1 MNTKN
6 TFSIFTFGFYIKYF
20 TSPFQLLEEYMMNN
34 RTKIHANKRIF
45 YIFLAYT
52 CLMFNFQLYGQTGL
66 GLKTVVI
73 DPGHGGKDP
82 GAIGYNKTMEKTV
95 VLNVS
100 LILGDLIKKEYPDI
114 KLIYTRSTDE
124 FIGLANRTKIANK
137 AGADLFIS
145 IHANAVE
152 SRKAAGFESWVLG
165 LHKSQAALEVAK
177 FENSA
182 ILMEDDYEQTYSEFD
197 PKDPDAYI
205 ALSMRQNA
213 FLDQSIVFADLL
225 QKDCT
230 KKLGLKNRGVK
241 QAGFM
246 VLYRAT
252 MPAVL
257 VELGF
262 LSNIEEEKLLASSSG
277 QQKLAAYLFEGFKK
291 YKSHYDAVDESI
303 VKGPTEIDVQP
314 EELPEDPSSENEEG
328 VLFKVQ
334 IATSSTQIETTP
346 ENFKGLNSVE
356 VYLSGKFYKYTYG
369 KCRSFSE
376 AKVLLKQVNEAG
388 FNTAFVTAFEDGS
401 RIELK
406 EAIDKTK

>member
-1 MNTKN
+1 M
-6 TFSIFTFGFYIKYF
+6 
-20 TSPFQLLEEYMMNN
+20 
-34 RTKIHANKRIF
+34 
-45 YIFLAYT
+45 
-52 CLMFNFQLYGQTGL
+52 MFNFQLFGQTGL

-100 LILGDLIKKEYPDI
+100 LILGEIIKKEFPDI
-114 KLIYTRSTDE
+114 ELIYTRSTDE

-145 IHANAVE
+145 IHANAVDN
-152 SRKAAGFESWVLG
+152 RKPAGFESWVLG

-213 FLDQSIVFADLL
+213 FLDQSIVLANLL

-262 LSNIEEEKLLASSSG
+262 LSNIEEEKFLASATG
-277 QQKLAAYLFEGFKK
+277 QQKLAEYLFEGFKK
-291 YKSHYDAVDESI
+291 YKNHYDAVDESI
-303 VKGPTEIDVQP
+303 
-314 EELPEDPSSENEEG
+314 S
-328 VLFKVQ
+328 
-334 IATSSTQIETTP
+334 
-346 ENFKGLNSVE
+346 
-356 VYLSGKFYKYTYG
+356 
-369 KCRSFSE
+369 
-376 AKVLLKQVNEAG
+376 
-388 FNTAFVTAFEDGS
+388 
-401 RIELK
+401 
-406 EAIDKTK
+406 